1 MAIFNE
7 LATDLMILNEKK
19 TREEYAR
26 RRFKEKYNF
35 EPDKPGSNTGTT
47 TDKAGKKYKVDMK
60 PGKMDAGMGVEIDT
74 PTSAEIY
81 GDNAKDSKINLDKNF
96 FKIKGSHKGERRDAM
111 LQHEIGHHNLH
122 NTHAENKTVDK
133 KNRTMEVY
141 KNVISG
147 SVKDNL
153 GADISSDDDVDQ
165 IAYGDNAHES
175 RKQINDQGETAKH
188 YAKKLGSKE
197 ERKQRNADLEVAKH
211 YEKKSPHANA
221 AEYEADRFAAN
232 RTSEKAIK
240 KGVRNA
246 YKLARKNYDKTFDDV
261 TDGYGDEDDRKEFKK
276 NMNNAAEVD
285 MKQRSKALKDDAMRK
300 AKSYK

>member
-35 EPDKPGSNTGTT
+35 EPDKPGSNTGTI

-60 PGKMDAGMGVEIDT
+60 PGKMDVGLGEIDI

-81 GDNAKDSKINLDKNF
+81 GDNAKDSKINIDKNF

-111 LQHEIGHHNLH
+111 LQHEIGHQNLH
-122 NTHAENKTVDK
+122 NAHAENKTVDK

-141 KNVISG
+141 KNVAKG
-147 SVKDNL
+147 YVKDNS
-153 GADISSDDDVDQ
+153 GVDVSSDKDVNRITSD
-165 IAYGDNAHES
+165 GKSAHEK
-175 RKQINDQGETAKH
+175 RKEINDKGETAKH

-221 AEYEADRFAAN
+221 FEYEADRFAAN
-232 RTSEKAIK
+232 RTSERAVK
-240 KGVRNA
+240 KGVSNA
-246 YKLARKNYDKTFDDV
+246 YKLARKDYDKTFDAI
-261 TDGYGDEDDRKEFKK
+261 TGGYGYGYGRKEFNK
-276 NMNNAAEVD
+276 NMNNTAEVD
-285 MKQRSKALKDDAMRK
+285 MRQRSKALKDDAMRK

>member
-7 LATDLMILNEKK
+7 LATDLMVLNEKK
-19 TREEYAR
+19 TQEEYAR

-35 EPDKPGSNTGTT
+35 EPDKPGSNTGTI
-47 TDKAGKKYKVDMK
+47 TDKSGKKYKVDMK
-60 PGKMDAGMGVEIDT
+60 PGKMDAGMGKIDT

-96 FKIKGSHKGERRDAM
+96 FKIKGSHKGERRDAA
-111 LQHEIGHHNLH
+111 LQHEIGHQNLH

-147 SVKDNL
+147 SVKDNY
-153 GADISSDDDVDQ
+153 GADISSDKDIDQ
-165 IAYGDNAHES
+165 SAYGSKSAHKY
-175 RKQINDQGETAKH
+175 RKELNDQGETAKH

-232 RTSEKAIK
+232 RTSERAVK

-246 YKLARKNYDKTFDDV
+246 YKLARKDYDKTFDAI
-261 TDGYGDEDDRKEFKK
+261 TGGYGDEDDRKRFKK
-276 NMNNAAEVD
+276 NMNNTAEVD

>member
-35 EPDKPGSNTGTT
+35 EPDEPGSNTGTI

-60 PGKMDAGMGVEIDT
+60 PGKMFVGLGAIDV

-81 GDNAKDSKINLDKNF
+81 GDNAKDSKINIDKSL

-111 LQHEIGHHNLH
+111 LQHEIGHQNLH

-141 KNVISG
+141 KNVTKG
-147 SVKDNL
+147 YVKDNS
-153 GADISSDDDVDQ
+153 GVDVSSDKDVNLITSD
-165 IAYGDNAHES
+165 GKSTHEK
-175 RKQINDQGETAKH
+175 RKEINDQGGIAKH

-246 YKLARKNYDKTFDDV
+246 YKLARKDYNKTFDAI
-261 TDGYGDEDDRKEFKK
+261 TGGYGDEDGRKEFKK

-285 MKQRSKALKDDAMRK
+285 MRQRSKALKDDAMRK

>member
-35 EPDKPGSNTGTT
+35 EPDKPGSNTGTI

-60 PGKMDAGMGVEIDT
+60 PGKMFAGMGEDIH
-74 PTSAEIY
+74 TSAEIDGY
-81 GDNAKDSKINLDKNF
+81 NAKDSKINLDKNF
-96 FKIKGSHKGERRDAM
+96 FKTKGSHKGERRDAA
-111 LQHEIGHHNLH
+111 LQHEIGHQNLN

-147 SVKDNL
+147 SVKDNY
-153 GADISSDDDVDQ
+153 GADISSDKDIDHS
-165 IAYGDNAHES
+165 AYGGKSAHKY
-175 RKQINDQGETAKH
+175 RKELNDQGETAKH

-232 RTSEKAIK
+232 RTSERAIK
-240 KGVRNA
+240 KGIRNA
-246 YKLARKNYDKTFDDV
+246 YKLARKDYDKTFDAI
-261 TDGYGDEDDRKEFKK
+261 TGGYGTEDSRKEFKK
-276 NMNNAAEVD
+276 DANNTAEVD
-285 MKQRSKALKDDAMRK
+285 MRQRSKALKDDAMRK